1 MAHHPRY
8 QRSLDELFLHVYVYI
23 DDWLKPY
30 QTQLPKHSRQKA
42 SISELLTIAVM
53 VSCWL
58 SRLRA
63 PGIER
68 AKPGPLALVHWV
80 VQQRFQDL
88 FPSLPEYSRYHRVLR
103 NAEPLLAGLAL
114 SWTKRH
120 PERGLSAS
128 VISKRSQLHLID
140 SKPLP
145 IAKGKRAEWAKLPE
159 AAKGFST
166 MGMVFGF
173 KLHALTDE
181 QGLFE
186 KWAFAPANHSDV
198 TLAGE
203 LLEGMSNQLVVGDKA
218 YIGSTACTPKRKNM
232 AQEGDWQGWMSGQA
246 RKVPFCP
253 RQPSAQTHR
262 VELQLLG
269 ALSDPPRGSGQ
280 NLRLAQN
287 ARQPQDCHLQPT
299 PLRGAL

>member
-1 MAHHPRY
+1 MAPHPRY
-8 QRSLDELFLHVYVYI
+8 QRSLEELFLHVYVYI
-23 DDWLKPY
+23 DDWLEPY
-30 QTQLPKHSRQKA
+30 QAHLPKHSKQKA
-42 SISELLTIAVM
+42 SISELLTIAV
-53 VSCWL
+53 VGEL
-58 SRLRA
+58 
-63 PGIER
+63 
-68 AKPGPLALVHWV
+68 LAQPFESTWYWI

-114 SWTKRH
+114 S
-120 PERGLSAS
+120 
-128 VISKRSQLHLID
+128 VIRKQSQLHLIY

-166 MGMVFGF
+166 MGMVYGF

-232 AQEGDWQGWMSGQA
+232 AQEGDWQRWMSKA
-246 RKVPFCP
+246 RKRIESSFSSLV
-253 RQPSAQTHR
+253 RSLTLHAAQVKTFASLKTR
-262 VELQLLG
+262 VNLKIAAFNLIH
-269 ALSDPPRGSGQ
+269 SGV
-280 NLRLAQN
+280 LFR
-287 ARQPQDCHLQPT
+287 
-299 PLRGAL
+299 